1 MKRNSIRKAGSVVL
15 ASCMMVSLAGCIRLP
30 KIGSTRLT
38 QEDIENK
45 LRPEIKVT
53 EWEGDVPAGMEI
65 MYVCNRKLSMS
76 VSDKNWRETLFEHDG
91 YGRQT
96 AETTVEKEGTRTLFT
111 IYNDDGTMAEKRYEK
126 NGDYSYGY
134 QTREYTYTY
143 TYDDKGQL
151 IACNEVFINPYG
163 DHEREEELVEFV
175 YEDGHLIKAGDEKY
189 DYNFE
194 TLPYYEYVI
203 EIDDSDYDYK
213 VNKCYYDENNVLT
226 GMDTHDYQIVYEYE
240 DGVLTGWTS
249 KDQWNRTT
257 YFNAEGATLWKKDEN
272 GDLMEE
278 STLNEHGD
286 TIHYQRWEDGRLTA
300 DYVDEYEYDSDG
312 NLVRSTSNDWY
323 IHQGKE
329 EEEIRHTGEHI
340 YEYDDHGL
348 LVAEYWSVDSGFST
362 MIVYSYE
369 AILVPQ
375 T

>member
-1 MKRNSIRKAGSVVL
+1 MKRNSIKKAGSVVL

-30 KIGSTRLT
+30 KIGSSRLT

-76 VSDKNWRETLFEHDG
+76 VSDKNWSETLYEHDS

-96 AETTVEKEGTRTLFT
+96 AVATVEKQGTRTTYT

-175 YEDGHLIKAGDEKY
+175 YEDGHLIKAGDENY

-226 GMDTHDYQIVYEYE
+226 GKERDSNKVVYEYE
-240 DGVLTGWTS
+240 DGAITGWTS
-249 KDQWNRTT
+249 TDQWNRTS
-257 YFNAEGATLWKKDEN
+257 YFNAEGVELWEKDADGTLLEQR
-272 GDLMEE
+272 
-278 STLNEHGD
+278 TLNDHGD
-286 TIHYQRWEDGRLTA
+286 TILHEQWKDGELSSKG
-300 DYVDEYEYDSDG
+300 VSEYEYDSDG
-312 NLVRSTSNDWY
+312 NCVSVTSDYWSKNYD
-323 IHQGKE
+323 GKE
-329 EEEIRHTGEHI
+329 TSYTSVRT
-340 YEYDDHGL
+340 YEYEEHGL
-348 LVAEYWSVDSGFST
+348 LVSEVVCIDGRFSE
-362 MIVYSYE
+362 MEVYSYE

-375 T
+375 A